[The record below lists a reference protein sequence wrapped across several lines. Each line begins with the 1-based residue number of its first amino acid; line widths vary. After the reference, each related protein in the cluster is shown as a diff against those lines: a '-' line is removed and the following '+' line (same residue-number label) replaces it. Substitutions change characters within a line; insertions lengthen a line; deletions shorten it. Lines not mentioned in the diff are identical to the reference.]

1 MAQPKLT
8 RSPALTY
15 TWMVIS
21 VVVVIILFRRW
32 DAIATGKQMRDW
44 WLILGG
50 FLLVDYLFLITP
62 IRDSKA
68 IRRLSRAGKLWG
80 LLAWLAVAD
89 FVYIAMRGARPHRTL
104 MQYVETTSFGFLL
117 LVL

>member
-32 DAIATGKQMRDW
+32 DAIATGKQLRDW

-50 FLLVDYLFLITP
+50 FLWLSLSTL
-62 IRDSKA
+62 RELSGKA
-68 IRRLSRAGKLWG
+68 PAKK
-80 LLAWLAVAD
+80 
-89 FVYIAMRGARPHRTL
+89 
-104 MQYVETTSFGFLL
+104 
-117 LVL
+117 